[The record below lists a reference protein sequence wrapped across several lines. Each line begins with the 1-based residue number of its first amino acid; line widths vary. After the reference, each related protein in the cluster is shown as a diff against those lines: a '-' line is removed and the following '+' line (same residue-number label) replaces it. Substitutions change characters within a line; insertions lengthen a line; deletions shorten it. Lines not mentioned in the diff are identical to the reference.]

1 MGARIGMDILP
12 YILRIPVFGNFLPAM
27 SRDRERES
35 VCGVG
40 ICLEF
45 YAVADDLGDED
56 VEVWNRVVR
65 SHFMA
70 FSVLPWG
77 SGKED

>member
-1 MGARIGMDILP
+1 M
-12 YILRIPVFGNFLPAM
+12 
-27 SRDRERES
+27 
-35 VCGVG
+35 CGVG